1 MSELKIKVEQI
12 GVSASQGSAR
22 DHKVII
28 DRPVEK
34 EGSNQGPMGGELF
47 LTGVGGCFMSN
58 LLAAIRA
65 RESKA
70 CNVVLNIS
78 SRVGG
83 SPVKFTDIT
92 IQVSAEQVSQEDL
105 EKLVVIAERGCI
117 VVNSI
122 KDAIPVT
129 FQITAQSQ
137 AATV

>member
-1 MSELKIKVEQI
+1 MSELQIKVEQI

-22 DHKVII
+22 DHKVVI

-70 CNVVLNIS
+70 SNVVLNIS

-92 IQVSAEQVSQEDL
+92 VRVSAEQVGQEEL

-129 FQITAQSQ
+129 FQVTALTAEAVQ
-137 AATV
+137 